1 MLKQILSVGGWT
13 LVSRITGF
21 VRDVVIAA
29 VMGIGPVADAFVVAL
44 RLPNHFRAIFGEG
57 AFNSAFV
64 PAYAAARETNG
75 SAAAKLFADRIFTLM
90 LIVQLALLA
99 AALAGMPFVVRA
111 LAPGFSEDP
120 QKFALAVTLTR
131 ITFPYLL
138 FVTLVTL
145 LSGLLNAHERFAA
158 AAAAPILLN
167 LSLIAALSV
176 AFLFPTAG
184 HAAAWGVAAAGVLE
198 FLLVWADARR
208 NALGPVLARPRLDA
222 AMRRF
227 FKTLGPA
234 VVGSAGVQLAMF
246 ADTIIASLLPTGAVS
261 SLYYA
266 DRLYQLPVG
275 VIGIAAG
282 TVLLPQMSRRL
293 AAGDVAGA
301 HGAQNRALG
310 FTIALAAPF
319 AVAFLI
325 LPDLIMAALFRR
337 GAFDA
342 AAAARAGAVL
352 AAYAVGL
359 PAVVLIRSAV
369 ASFYARADTVTPV
382 VAALAAVAVN
392 VALKLVLMRPYG
404 VVGLAL
410 ATALGAWVN
419 FGLLFALAYRR
430 DWTAPSAALA
440 KTLAAVVA
448 ASIVLALYAFA
459 GAAPDRTCGRLAR
472 GLARRDRARGPGA
485 RRRAP
490 LRRRPSPRAQAPRR
504 SPGEGLA
511 DRPTAIRRAATA
523 LLMLD
528 EGSGRTARPL
538 RRLRPRGCARNPN
551 TARVP
556 CGRPAPAEGRDRRC
570 GSPARPWSSSRS
582 RRSRPPRRNPRSAAS
597 PPRPPR
603 RKRAGDR

>member
-1 MLKQILSVGGWT
+1 
-13 LVSRITGF
+13 
-21 VRDVVIAA
+21 
-29 VMGIGPVADAFVVAL
+29 
-44 RLPNHFRAIFGEG
+44 
-57 AFNSAFV
+57 
-64 PAYAAARETNG
+64 
-75 SAAAKLFADRIFTLM
+75 
-90 LIVQLALLA
+90 
-99 AALAGMPFVVRA
+99 
-111 LAPGFSEDP
+111 
-120 QKFALAVTLTR
+120 
-131 ITFPYLL
+131 
-138 FVTLVTL
+138 
-145 LSGLLNAHERFAA
+145 
-158 AAAAPILLN
+158 
-167 LSLIAALSV
+167 
-176 AFLFPTAG
+176 
-184 HAAAWGVAAAGVLE
+184 
-198 FLLVWADARR
+198 
-208 NALGPVLARPRLDA
+208 
-222 AMRRF
+222 MRSF

-392 VALKLVLMRPYG
+392 VALKLVLMGPYG

-440 KTLAAVVA
+440 KALAAVVA
-448 ASIVLALYAFA
+448 ASIVLALYTGLAQPPIA
-459 GAAPDRTCGRLAR
+459 GAAASLGAWRDEIALAALALGGALLYGGALLLGLKLLGVRLAR
-472 GLARRDRARGPGA
+472 A
-485 RRRAP
+485 
-490 LRRRPSPRAQAPRR
+490 
-504 SPGEGLA
+504 
-511 DRPTAIRRAATA
+511 
-523 LLMLD
+523 
-528 EGSGRTARPL
+528 
-538 RRLRPRGCARNPN
+538 
-551 TARVP
+551 
-556 CGRPAPAEGRDRRC
+556 
-570 GSPARPWSSSRS
+570 
-582 RRSRPPRRNPRSAAS
+582 
-597 PPRPPR
+597 
-603 RKRAGDR
+603 